1 MFLPSNKSIRRHVV
15 NSLEPY
21 WINAASRI
29 EALPVRRIERE
40 PVFHLPLRLVSV
52 TLPEWATNCGVQ
64 ECLMIP
70 NEALLDIN
78 SRDWRDVDWWLAAFL
93 LLEAWHERLWECRHG
108 PIHSYSVCLK
118 DWDERVWQHAWVN
131 RIGLFLRQWSIH
143 LAGITNVPQLGPL
156 PLQSFI

>member
-93 LLEAWHERLWECRHG
+93 LLEAWHERLWEYRHV
-108 PIHSYSVCLK
+108 PSIRMAFAS
-118 DWDERVWQHAWVN
+118 
-131 RIGLFLRQWSIH
+131 RIGMSVFGSMLGSIVLVCFLSVVDSSCWNH
-143 LAGITNVPQLGPL
+143 
-156 PLQSFI
+156 